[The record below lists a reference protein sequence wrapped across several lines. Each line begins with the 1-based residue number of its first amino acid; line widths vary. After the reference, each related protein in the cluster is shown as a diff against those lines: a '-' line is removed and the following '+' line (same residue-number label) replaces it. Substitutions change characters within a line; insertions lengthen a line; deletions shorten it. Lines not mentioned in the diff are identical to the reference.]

1 MSTSRRPDGDA
12 KSFGVLAIV
21 PAAGRAARFGG
32 GKLIAP
38 VAGEPLLDRT
48 LASLLDAGV
57 DHVVVVVAPD
67 SDLSPVKRLADKRVQ
82 TIVNPDP
89 ARGMFSSI
97 QTGMFLLHGDPMIVL
112 PADMP
117 FVSSATTTEIVAECR
132 RRDAVVVP
140 RHAGRR
146 GHPLAL
152 PGRLRSA
159 ILDASSSATLS
170 GLLTVLGIPR
180 VEIDVSDPG
189 VLRDVDVESDL
200 N

>member
-1 MSTSRRPDGDA
+1 MSTSRPPDADA
-12 KSFGVLAIV
+12 KAPGILAIV
-21 PAAGRAARFGG
+21 PAAGRASRFGG
-32 GKLIAP
+32 GKLLAP

-57 DHVVVVVAPD
+57 DHVVVVVAPEG
-67 SDLSPVKRLADKRVQ
+67 DLSAVKRLADKRVQ

-97 QTGMFLLHGDPMIVL
+97 QTGMFLLHGNPMLVL
-112 PADMP
+112 PGDMP
-117 FVSSATTTEIVAECR
+117 FVSSATTAEIVAACQR
-132 RRDAVVVP
+132 QDAVVVP
-140 RHAGRR
+140 RHDGRR
-146 GHPLAL
+146 GHPLGL

-159 ILDASSSATLS
+159 ILDASPSATLS
-170 GLLTVLGIPR
+170 GLLTVLGIAR

-200 N
+200 S